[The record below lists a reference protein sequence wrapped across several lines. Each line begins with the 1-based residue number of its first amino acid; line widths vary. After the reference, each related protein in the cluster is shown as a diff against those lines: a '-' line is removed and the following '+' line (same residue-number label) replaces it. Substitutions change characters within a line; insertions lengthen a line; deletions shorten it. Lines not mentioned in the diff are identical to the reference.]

1 MLHTMARGLPASA
14 VGLLAVL
21 AAGTSTARG
30 MDEPPAPPA
39 AVPAP
44 APVAAPAPAPVA
56 TPAPATTPA
65 PTPFA
70 AGSVI
75 TVTLT
80 NGDVFHAAVITDADP
95 LVIEHA
101 LIGKLSIAR
110 ERIRS
115 VVADASPGAPV
126 PVPPPT
132 PQPVIQSAPAAP
144 EVKYVAPAPA
154 PAPPPPVAEAKPPQ
168 LPAAPPPEPG
178 LLDLWKFSFEG
189 GVNGT
194 AGKTPVQSFRGVL
207 NANRSTP
214 EMTTTSTLGW
224 WYSRADDTET
234 QQRVQLDARNEW
246 PSTPKSSWGY
256 YVAERTEYDQFQQ
269 WDWRLSAQAG
279 LSFNIWKD
287 ETLTLNARTGFGA
300 SREFGVENP
309 QVHAEFTPA
318 LDLEL
323 RLNPR
328 NKICAS
334 VTGNMDL
341 EHTDGSR
348 ANFKAWYE
356 AVLDPTHGMSLKLG
370 VEDRYERTPA
380 IYRDKHEID
389 YFAVIVFTF

>member
-1 MLHTMARGLPASA
+1 MLLTMARGLPASA
-14 VGLLAVL
+14 IGLLAAI
-21 AAGTSTARG
+21 AAGAGSARG
-30 MDEPPAPPA
+30 MDDPAPAAPPAAVAA

-44 APVAAPAPAPVA
+44 APAPTPAPAPAPAA
-56 TPAPATTPA
+56 TPTSFPAGA
-65 PTPFA
+65 
-70 AGSVI
+70 VV

-80 NGDVFHAAVITDADP
+80 NGDVFHAAVITDSDP

-115 VVADASPGAPV
+115 VVADAPPGT

-132 PQPVIQSAPAAP
+132 PAPAPATPAAP
-144 EVKYVAPAPA
+144 EVKYVAPAL
-154 PAPPPPVAEAKPPQ
+154 APPPPVAEVKPPQ

-194 AGKTPVQSFRGVL
+194 AGKTPVQSFRGVVS
-207 NANRSTP
+207 ANRATP
-214 EMTTTSTLGW
+214 EMNTTSTLGW
-224 WYSRADDTET
+224 WYSRADDEET
-234 QQRVQLDARNEW
+234 QERVQLDARNEW

-256 YVAERTEYDQFQQ
+256 YVAGRTEYDQFQQ
-269 WDWRLSAQAG
+269 WDWRLSGQAG
-279 LSFNIWKD
+279 LSFKLWQD
-287 ETLTLNARTGFGA
+287 ETLTINARSGFGA
-300 SREFGVENP
+300 SREFGVEHP
-309 QVHAEFTPA
+309 DVHAEFTPA
-318 LDLEL
+318 IDLEL

-334 VTGNMDL
+334 MTGNVDL
-341 EHTDGSR
+341 ENTDGSR

-356 AVLDPTHGMSLKLG
+356 AVLDPEHGMSLKVG
-370 VEDRYERTPA
+370 VEDRYERMPA
-380 IYRDKHEID
+380 FFREKHEID

>member
-1 MLHTMARGLPASA
+1 MVPTGVFSGMLLTMAKGLPASA
-14 VGLLAVL
+14 MGLLSAIAV
-21 AAGTSTARG
+21 GVGPARG
-30 MDEPPAPPA
+30 MDD
-39 AVPAP
+39 PAP
-44 APVAAPAPAPVA
+44 AVAPAATPAPAPVA
-56 TPAPATTPA
+56 TPAS
-65 PTPFA
+65 TPFP
-70 AGSVI
+70 AGAVV

-95 LVIEHA
+95 MVIDHA

-115 VVADASPGAPV
+115 VVADAPPGAPV
-126 PVPPPT
+126 PTPPP
-132 PQPVIQSAPAAP
+132 APAAPAPASGP
-144 EVKYVAPAPA
+144 EVKYVAPAP
-154 PAPPPPVAEAKPPQ
+154 PPPPPVAETKPPQ

-207 NANRSTP
+207 SANRSTP
-214 EMTTTSTLGW
+214 EMNTTSTLGW

-234 QQRVQLDARNEW
+234 QERIQLDARNEW

-256 YVAERTEYDQFQQ
+256 YVAGRTEYDQFQQ
-269 WDWRLSAQAG
+269 WDWRLSGQAG
-279 LSFNIWKD
+279 LSFNIWQD
-287 ETLTLNARTGFGA
+287 ETLTLKARSGFGA
-300 SREFGVENP
+300 SREFGIEHP
-309 QVHAEFTPA
+309 DVHAEFTPSM
-318 LDLEL
+318 DFEL

-334 VTGNMDL
+334 VTGNVDL
-341 EHTDGSR
+341 ENTDGSR

-356 AVLDPTHGMSLKLG
+356 AVLDPEHGMSLKVG
-370 VEDRYERTPA
+370 VEDRYERMPA
-380 IYRDKHEID
+380 FFREKHEID

>member
-1 MLHTMARGLPASA
+1 
-14 VGLLAVL
+14 
-21 AAGTSTARG
+21 
-30 MDEPPAPPA
+30 MDEPPA
-39 AVPAP
+39 AP
-44 APVAAPAPAPVA
+44 
-56 TPAPATTPA
+56 PATTPA
-65 PTPFA
+65 PTPAPAPFA
-70 AGSVI
+70 AGAVVTI
-75 TVTLT
+75 TLT
-80 NGDVFHAAVITDADP
+80 NGDIFHAAVITDSDP

-115 VVADASPGAPV
+115 IVADASPGASV
-126 PVPPPT
+126 PAPPAT
-132 PQPVIQSAPAAP
+132 PQPAAPAAP

-168 LPAAPPPEPG
+168 LPAAPPAEPG

-256 YVAERTEYDQFQQ
+256 YVAGRSEYDQFQQ
-269 WDWRLSAQAG
+269 WDWRLSGQAG
-279 LSFNIWKD
+279 LSFNLWQD
-287 ETLTLNARTGFGA
+287 EKLTLNARSGFGA
-300 SREFGVENP
+300 SREFGIERP
-309 QVHAEFTPA
+309 DVHAEFTPSF
-318 LDLEL
+318 DVEL
-323 RLNPR
+323 RINPR

-334 VTGNMDL
+334 VSGNVDL

-348 ANFKAWYE
+348 ANLKAWYE
-356 AVLDPTHGMSLKLG
+356 ALLDPSNGMSLKLG
-370 VEDRYERTPA
+370 VEDRYERSPA
-380 IYRDKHEID
+380 FFREKHEID